1 MAEFVVL
8 ILRQTAD
15 AAGRA
20 TGLSI
25 AAVKVSS
32 DAATP
37 QTVPIAAST
46 APFFMTE
53 FGLQDAAMIVL
64 PGGSEMG
71 AIPLLAAM
79 ATPQVCADNSAVAG
93 SAVADVPT
101 LPNFTQNTRVPEE
114 QPSPPPRRPM
124 PGWLAAHAH
133 RQAVLAGRVSRPL
146 SRASSRRPRP
156 GNRPA
161 RRIEAPRHSPK
172 STVVWM
178 AAR

>member
-53 FGLQDAAMIVL
+53 IGLQDAAMIVL

-79 ATPQVCADNSAVAG
+79 AAPQVCADNSAVAG
-93 SAVADVPT
+93 SAVADVPA

-114 QPSPPPRRPM
+114 QPSPSD
-124 PGWLAAHAH
+124 GEKVL
-133 RQAVLAGRVSRPL
+133 QALVSDLVGAGLNRSTAERFAQEKPEECRTQLSYLPSRE
-146 SRASSRRPRP
+146 SCASPNGSV
-156 GNRPA
+156 A
-161 RRIEAPRHSPK
+161 K
-172 STVVWM
+172 QFLK
-178 AAR
+178 